1 MYKFRLP
8 EGTQDY
14 LPDSL
19 YNKKKI
25 QEKIMSV
32 FRNNAYQKIQTPKL
46 EYYDVFTSGV
56 GAVPD
61 NKLFKLTDTDGSLLV
76 LRADMTLP
84 IARIV
89 SQNAI
94 GLSFTALL
102 SCRLLISLPKIE

>member
-61 NKLFKLTDTDGSLLV
+61 NKLFKLTDNRRLFIGLKSGHDTSHC
-76 LRADMTLP
+76 P
-84 IARIV
+84 HSIH
-89 SQNAI
+89 QNAI

-102 SCRLLISLPKIE
+102 SCRLF